1 MMKNSFLRKFSAV
14 AEILTQ
20 ENGPL
25 KLLALVEKYNSPHN
39 QWDMVVASK
48 HLPETMEV
56 LREVIEKTR
65 SVLKKEMLKLSAVI
79 LLKENDEFVKLLQKI
94 LKQQGNPKVL
104 LDVDILAIEIKEA
117 YIVVSPL
124 EALGS
129 RSASSFT
136 TKTTS
141 VRKRI
146 S

>member
-1 MMKNSFLRKFSAV
+1 MMENNFLRKLSAV

-20 ENGPL
+20 EKGPL

-48 HLPETMEV
+48 PLPETMEV
-56 LREVIEKTR
+56 LREVIEKTH

-117 YIVVSPL
+117 YIIVSPL
-124 EALGS
+124 EALVS
-129 RSASSFT
+129 RSASSLT

-141 VRKRI
+141 VRKRVN
-146 S
+146 